1 MFYGCDLAASED
13 GQTLVESLSTLTG
26 ADVAASTDD
35 TGHAIFGADW
45 ELEYTAG
52 QIETSV
58 AFSQNAQDNW
68 GHLLNVAVDAT
79 STGATT
85 GNSLTIS
92 HMTSGTSRLMLV
104 GVSMDAQTSASVTSV
119 TYNGSALSL
128 VGTIQD
134 TGSNVRVELWQMVA
148 PATGTHDVVVSFSQ
162 SMTEGGIAGV
172 MTFNGVDQ
180 TTPLGSF
187 ASAQG
192 IGTTASVNVSTDVGD
207 LVFSTMGVD
216 GGTDDALN
224 HAAGQ
229 TEYWETF
236 QPGTEGAGSTKLAT
250 STSETMS
257 WTFLSNQWAIGAV
270 SIKSV
275 ANTEMQMITGS
286 YVGDGVDGRGI
297 TGLGFDP
304 DLVIIKQGASGQ
316 NTVARTSA
324 MTGDVTKSFV
334 DGIAEFANGIES
346 LNGDGFTVGTDAT
359 VNSSGQT
366 YYWTA
371 FKAAAGEMSVGSY
384 TGDGLDD
391 RSITGVGFQ
400 ADYAIVMGA
409 GAHESVQRFQDQSGD
424 ASLEVGSSSP
434 LANVIQAFE
443 ADGFQVGSDSRVNQS
458 GQDYYYVAWKEVAGK
473 TAFGTYTGDDADN
486 RAITDVGFQPEYVLT
501 RMEAGGDSVHRPDSL
516 TGDNTLGI
524 GSDGAFADGIQQYL
538 PTGFE
543 VGSHIIVN
551 WSGQTYYYA
560 AFNADDLTTTV
571 TVDTTADYAS
581 GDLNYGDTSS
591 IAALIADKGDDGLI
605 SLREAIDA
613 ANNQSG
619 LDTIEFNIAV
629 NDSGHFYYSDD
640 GVANQVSTG
649 FIANTTAANDGLIVD
664 IDPDFAKSWYSIAP
678 SAALPDITDAIIID
692 GTTQPGYTD
701 SPIIELNGSGAGASA
716 NGLTIEG
723 GNSTIRGLVI
733 NEFDVSGIRIDVLGG
748 NTIAGNYIGTDVSGT
763 LQVGSDVQDRGIYV
777 LTSGNTIGGTTAAD
791 RNVISGNRLQGVLI
805 QQSGTTN
812 NQVTGNYI
820 GTTADGSAQLA
831 NVGGGQQM
839 GVYLWDTPANTIGGT
854 ADGAGNVISG
864 NLWYGVYAWG
874 PNASG
879 NMIQGN
885 TIGMDAA
892 GSTAIG
898 NGSSTQAGIYIA
910 SASGNTIGGVAAD
923 AGNLIAGN
931 PGSGIIITGTT
942 PTGNSILSNS
952 IHTNGKLGVDLD
964 SDGITFNDVDDVD
977 LGANESLNFAVITDV
992 TQNGADLDVTIA
1004 VDLPTTNTSWYRVEF
1019 FENPNGSDST
1029 GHGEGEIL
1037 LDAATI
1043 QVTGAAGYET
1053 FNVTL
1058 SGVTPTQI
1066 LGMSVTVTEDT
1077 SAGAGTTFGSTSEFG
1092 PSYLGAGILEVT
1104 TTSDDSDGDTSTIA
1118 TLLGDRGAD
1127 GEISLREAMEAANS
1141 TSGAEIHFRIDTS
1154 DPNYDVGSGTWLIQ
1168 PGSAL
1173 PFMNNAMT
1181 IDARTQTGYAGTPL
1195 IDLDGT
1201 NAVGAS
1207 GFVSDAGNIHIHGFA
1222 IRNFDG
1228 AGIELQ
1234 DGTVN
1239 SFMGNYIGTDVTGT
1253 VAHANNIGIYVIGGA
1268 GNTTIGGSVAG
1279 SGNLISGN
1287 TQWGV
1292 WLTSDDNTIAGNL
1305 IGTNAS
1311 GLGSLANLS
1320 GIFVDGSFNNTI
1332 GGTTVLERNVI
1343 SGNTFGVI
1351 VSGAGANNNNL
1362 YGNYIGVDVNGTT
1375 NLGNTTG
1382 GVAFGN
1388 GADGNRVGGTLAGQG
1403 NVISGNGDAG
1413 ILIDGSNDNL
1423 VQGNLIG
1430 TDAAGTGEIGNDVDG
1445 IRIVNAA
1452 ADNLIGGAF
1461 ADAANTIANNTGD
1474 GVRMDAT
1481 AGLGNSVLSN
1491 LIYSNTGLGIDLEV
1505 DGVTDNDLN
1514 DVDAG
1519 ANNVQNFPVITQ
1531 ADLNGTDLTVSG
1543 TLDTDWANT
1552 QYRIE
1557 FFGIAAGDQDATN
1570 GEGRYYLGT
1579 TTITTSPTADG
1590 SFSSVTLSGITLVE
1604 GDFVTATATKIDAP
1618 AMVPANELLAYGNTS
1633 EFAANVAI
1641 TDVAIAAVN
1650 DVPTFGAN
1658 GDGSAT
1664 TAIPGSLFDIG
1675 FKSTVQNDGKLI
1687 VVGSSFFADNNISV
1701 ARFNVDGTLDLTFGG
1716 GDGIAI
1722 LDVGGSELAVDVAV
1736 QSDGKIVVLGTTDV
1750 VADSDLVVARFNADG
1765 TLDTGFDGDGYA
1777 ITDVSGVD
1785 NAGAVAIQTDDKI
1798 VIAGANAAGG
1808 NNFTVVRYDTDGSL
1822 DTSFDTDGIVDI
1834 DFGGSSFDQ
1843 ASAITIQTD
1852 GMIVVGGV
1860 SDNQYAL
1867 ARLTVAGALDT
1878 SFDTDGL
1885 VITDFGAGNERIS
1898 DLIVQSDGKIVAGGT
1913 ANLDFALAR
1922 YNTDGSLDTLFD
1934 TDGMQTSD
1942 MGATEQGYDLAL
1954 TSSEKIVIS
1963 GYTDL
1968 IGSNDVMVQR
1978 YNSDGSI
1985 DATFNTVGTVIS
1997 VVGVSHEYGYSVDV
2011 LADDSVVVG
2020 GYSSPGGF
2028 LLNKYNEDGTPDTSF
2043 APTTNL
2049 LDGNPT
2055 FVEDGSAVVL
2065 DADVEV
2071 FDQELSGGDDF
2082 GGATLTLARNGGA
2095 AAEDVFSATGN
2106 LVFNAGTLELSA
2118 TNIGSYTNAGGQL
2131 DLTFAAGTTNA
2142 QVNEVMQSIAY
2153 ANTSDSP
2160 PSSVQINWTF
2170 SDGNTGAQGTGGA
2183 LAALGATTVDITPT
2197 NDPPTATI
2205 VASAFGIDEDDPY
2218 RPFGGFS
2225 VADID
2230 AGTSDLAVTLTV
2242 SDGVIN
2248 LTDTTGL
2255 NFTSGAND
2263 SASMTFTGTLTE
2275 LNNAL
2280 ATFTYRPDPNFNG
2293 TDVVTLSVDD
2303 LGNTGGGSLT
2313 DNDTANIVVS
2323 PLPDDPVA
2331 NDDGGVGYTTNE
2343 ETSFTT
2349 GDVLANDT
2357 DADIGDTLSVQS
2369 IDTTGTLGTVLDNG
2383 DGTFDYDPNG
2393 QFEYLAVGETATDT
2407 FTYTVR
2413 RRQRRYRHATVTI
2426 TINGVNDTPTADDD
2440 FRRRLHD
2447 GRSHQHYDR
2456 QRAAQ

>member
-1 MFYGCDLAASED
+1 
-13 GQTLVESLSTLTG
+13 
-26 ADVAASTDD
+26 
-35 TGHAIFGADW
+35 
-45 ELEYTAG
+45 
-52 QIETSV
+52 
-58 AFSQNAQDNW
+58 
-68 GHLLNVAVDAT
+68 
-79 STGATT
+79 
-85 GNSLTIS
+85 
-92 HMTSGTSRLMLV
+92 
-104 GVSMDAQTSASVTSV
+104 
-119 TYNGSALSL
+119 
-128 VGTIQD
+128 
-134 TGSNVRVELWQMVA
+134 
-148 PATGTHDVVVSFSQ
+148 
-162 SMTEGGIAGV
+162 
-172 MTFNGVDQ
+172 
-180 TTPLGSF
+180 
-187 ASAQG
+187 
-192 IGTTASVNVSTDVGD
+192 
-207 LVFSTMGVD
+207 
-216 GGTDDALN
+216 
-224 HAAGQ
+224 
-229 TEYWETF
+229 
-236 QPGTEGAGSTKLAT
+236 
-250 STSETMS
+250 
-257 WTFLSNQWAIGAV
+257 
-270 SIKSV
+270 
-275 ANTEMQMITGS
+275 
-286 YVGDGVDGRGI
+286 
-297 TGLGFDP
+297 
-304 DLVIIKQGASGQ
+304 
-316 NTVARTSA
+316 
-324 MTGDVTKSFV
+324 
-334 DGIAEFANGIES
+334 
-346 LNGDGFTVGTDAT
+346 
-359 VNSSGQT
+359 
-366 YYWTA
+366 
-371 FKAAAGEMSVGSY
+371 
-384 TGDGLDD
+384 
-391 RSITGVGFQ
+391 
-400 ADYAIVMGA
+400 
-409 GAHESVQRFQDQSGD
+409 
-424 ASLEVGSSSP
+424 
-434 LANVIQAFE
+434 
-443 ADGFQVGSDSRVNQS
+443 
-458 GQDYYYVAWKEVAGK
+458 
-473 TAFGTYTGDDADN
+473 
-486 RAITDVGFQPEYVLT
+486 
-501 RMEAGGDSVHRPDSL
+501 
-516 TGDNTLGI
+516 
-524 GSDGAFADGIQQYL
+524 
-538 PTGFE
+538 
-543 VGSHIIVN
+543 
-551 WSGQTYYYA
+551 YYA

-1173 PFMNNAMT
+1173 PFMNNGMT

-1253 VAHANNIGIYVIGGA
+1253 VAHANNIGVYVIGGA

-1332 GGTTVLERNVI
+1332 GGTTALERNVI

-1362 YGNYIGVDVNGTT
+1362 YGNYIGADVNGTT

-1430 TDAAGTGEIGNDVDG
+1430 TDAAGTGAIGNDVDG

-2393 QFEYLAVGETATDT
+2393 QFEYLAAGETATDT
-2407 FTYTVR
+2407 FTYTVSDGNGGTDTATVTITINGGNDTPTANDDSGATFTTDEDTNFTTGNVLPNDTDPDATDSLAVLAIDTTGTLGLVIDIGDGTFDYDPNGQFENLAVGESATDTFVYTVSDGNGGTDTATVTITITGVNDAPTANANGGVGYTTDEETSFTTGNVLPNDTDPDTSDVLAVLSINTAGTLGNVTDNGDGTFDYDPNGQFENLAVGETDTDSFTYTISDGNGGTSTATVTITISGVNDSPTASANSGIGFATDEDTSFTTGNVLPNDLDPDTSDTLSVLSINTAGTLGLVIDNGDGTFDYDPNGQFETLAVGETATDTVVYTVSDGNGGTDTATVTITINGR
-2413 RRQRRYRHATVTI
+2413 NDGPTANGDAGAGYTTDEDTSFTTGNVLPNDADPDTSDTLAVVGINTAGTLGSVIDNGDGTFTYDPAGAFENLAAGETTTDTFTYTISDGNGGTDTATVTI
-2426 TINGVNDTPTADDD
+2426 TINGVNDGPTANNDVGATDEETVLNVPASGVLSNDTDPDTSDSLTVTEVNGSAVSIGTTITLASGAQVTLNADGSYDYDPNAAFNFLSAGDTATDSFAYTIDDGNGGTD
-2440 FRRRLHD
+2440 T
-2447 GRSHQHYDR
+2447 
-2456 QRAAQ
+2456 AAVTLTINGVNDAPTANNDTAGTDEDT